1 MLGLWP
7 LRVNQNGRLIKIE
20 APGIAKNSLNLW
32 EEVPLPYP
40 EPQWKWGP
48 REGGMGRRK
57 VPEASVSA
65 SSLSLLGQGDGEY
78 SPRLKANLIRRRT
91 LERNVAPP
99 TPIPLWVTALGGAS
113 GSDSISASHCFPILY
128 TLRNDRQ

>member
-7 LRVNQNGRLIKIE
+7 LRIDQNGRLIKIE

-48 REGGMGRRK
+48 SEGGMGRRK
-57 VPEASVSA
+57 VPEASASA
-65 SSLSLLGQGDGEY
+65 ASLSLPGQGDGEY
-78 SPRLKANLIRRRT
+78 SPRLKANLIRSRT
-91 LERNVAPP
+91 QERNVAPP
-99 TPIPLWVTALGGAS
+99 TPVTAFGGAS
-113 GSDSISASHCFPILY
+113 GSDSISESHCFSVLF
-128 TLRNDRQ
+128 TLRTDRQ